1 MILYCISSSLRG
13 CREFNKDLCCSF
25 NLLHHLMPYIPLSSC
40 FTSPRFVG
48 LSQHFFM
55 LLVCL
60 HVPIMCHIK
69 IVNPPIPAGV
79 VNKLVTLP
87 LLNCVKSL

>member
-13 CREFNKDLCCSF
+13 GREFNKDLCCSF

-40 FTSPRFVG
+40 FTSPCFVG